1 MFHDHAYQSPSLS
14 ESWVPLPAS
23 VATHSIHEHLSLSQ
37 ESSSSVLTS
46 VPLIFVSWRL
56 LLLWFSLLFCVSLS
70 VYPVHIF
77 FFFSVLISVGFSLSL

>member
-1 MFHDHAYQSPSLS
+1 MFHDHAYLSPSLS

-46 VPLIFVSWRL
+46 VPLIFVSWKL

-77 FFFSVLISVGFSLSL
+77 FFSVLISVGFSLSL